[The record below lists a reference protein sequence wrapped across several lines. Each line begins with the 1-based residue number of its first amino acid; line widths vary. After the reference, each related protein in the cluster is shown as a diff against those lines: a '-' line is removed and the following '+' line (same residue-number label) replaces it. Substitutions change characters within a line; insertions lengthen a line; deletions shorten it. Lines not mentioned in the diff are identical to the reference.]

1 MMNKPELEFILLR
14 GPRTDQNGVPVE
26 VKMVEVKMVKA
37 SKTDLTEYSFLRSSA
52 TYEEWVP
59 TKELDTYKKAFGVE

>member
-1 MMNKPELEFILLR
+1 
-14 GPRTDQNGVPVE
+14 
-26 VKMVEVKMVKA
+26 MVKA
-37 SKTDLTEYSFLRSSA
+37 SKTDLTEYSFLKSSA

>member
-1 MMNKPELEFILLR
+1 MNEPVLEFILLK
-14 GPRTDQNGVPVE
+14 GPRTDQNGVPVAL
-26 VKMVEVKMVKA
+26 VEIKMVKA
-37 SKTDLTEYSFLRSSA
+37 SETDLTEYSFLRSLG